1 MATKKIIIR
10 DWSSFKHPL
19 EINLI
24 VWILSRCSYYLG
36 ATVYSR
42 GNLISVVWCSFF
54 VPSYVLSQCV
64 YFADKACHCDLNFK
78 MNIFI
83 WHDDA
88 AHSASFFSL
97 IYWMDLV
104 TISIADSILFNLNE
118 LCLMSVCV
126 FTAVRMCLFV
136 SPFFICWKSMKQQS
150 DVVKLKHMCRV
161 LKYEQ
166 DNKI

>member
-64 YFADKACHCDLNFK
+64 YFADKACHCDLNSK

-88 AHSASFFSL
+88 AHSASFFFSHL
-97 IYWMDLV
+97 LNGPRYN
-104 TISIADSILFNLNE
+104 FNCRFYFIQFKWIVSDVCMCVHGAKNVL
-118 LCLMSVCV
+118 VCV
-126 FTAVRMCLFV
+126 TFFYLLKEHETAVWCSQIETHVPCIEVRT
-136 SPFFICWKSMKQQS
+136 
-150 DVVKLKHMCRV
+150 R
-161 LKYEQ
+161 
-166 DNKI
+166 